1 MNRLLVSVDFAF
13 DKRCGQET
21 FDKCKGIVSRLCFS
35 SKECEAITTLIVKKL
50 DPQFQLHCDQPNCGE
65 SCRFYRIRCPNDGC
79 PIIMSRMYLDEHN
92 NQCMYKIIDC
102 QCGDRFQR
110 YEQAIHNAQAC
121 KMRDV
126 ECTFKNIGCT
136 KVVRACDLQKHVVE
150 DANAHLI
157 LAMNRMMEHQDV
169 INNLNTRVVALEG
182 ENKEMK
188 LALENYAQ
196 KSTTDISQLSTEFKK
211 TSKTLANHEATC
223 KKQFIKLSR

>member
-1 MNRLLVSVDFAF
+1 MNRLLTSVDFPF
-13 DKRCGQET
+13 DKRSGQET
-21 FDKCKGIVSRLCFS
+21 FDKRKGIVSRLCFS
-35 SKECEAITTLIVKKL
+35 SKECDTISTLIVKKL

-79 PIIMSRMYLDEHN
+79 SIIMSRMYLDEHDE
-92 NQCMYKIIDC
+92 QCFYKIIEC
-102 QCGDRFQR
+102 KCGDRFPR
-110 YEQAIHNAQAC
+110 HELAIHNAQAC

-150 DANAHLI
+150 DTNAHLI
-157 LAMNRMMEHQDV
+157 LAMNRMMEHQGV

-188 LALENYAQ
+188 LALENYAK
-196 KSTTDISQLSTEFKK
+196 KSTTDISELSTKFKK

-223 KKQFIKLSR
+223 KKEFIKLSL